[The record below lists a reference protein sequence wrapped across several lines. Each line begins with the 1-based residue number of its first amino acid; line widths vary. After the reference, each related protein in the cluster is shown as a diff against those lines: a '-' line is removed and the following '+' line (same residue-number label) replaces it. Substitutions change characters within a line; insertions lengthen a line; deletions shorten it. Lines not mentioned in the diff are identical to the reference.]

1 MPEFT
6 QSWAFWFIIGCF
18 AVAVI
23 VFILW
28 IICAASGRAS
38 RMEERISDEAIY
50 EAEERERKR
59 RDDYLSSKQMVSDV
73 EDILGRKSG

>member
-28 IICAASGRAS
+28 IICAASGKGS
-38 RMEERISDEAIY
+38 RMEERMSDTMFKTV
-50 EAEERERKR
+50 KR
-59 RDDYLSSKQMVSDV
+59 GKATFSKMAHETKIATQNNPRTD
-73 EDILGRKSG
+73 